1 MSAIDQMRGFD
12 DEVVVVDPVDPT
24 VLKGD
29 MRAPFDKP
37 SRMLLALLPPPP
49 PPPLLLF
56 T

>member
-24 VLKGD
+24 VLKGEIK
-29 MRAPFDKP
+29 APFDRP
-37 SRMLLALLPPPP
+37 RRMFAL
-49 PPPLLLF
+49 PPLLFIWF